1 MRSTSS
7 RTGVWLGDVEN
18 AYQFTN
24 LIDMERAASGT
35 DAFLP
40 WTYPPQFSLFLAPLA
55 LVPIGVAYFLF
66 TASTLTFYIVVLRS
80 IAGSYFVLL
89 LIILFP
95 AIAVTMACGQNG
107 FLTAGLIG
115 LVCLFFEERPILAG
129 VALGLMVIKPHL
141 AIAFAV
147 YALLRRSWTVVI
159 TAGAVVLTTSAACT
173 AIFGTHIWIGF
184 LQSVHDS
191 SIFLERGYYP
201 LFRMISFYA
210 ALRTAGLSAGSS
222 FLGQGLI
229 AALALGIIPLALYR
243 KMPTR
248 FSLGLTALV
257 SICISPYAY
266 DYDFPIF
273 GIGLALLLPA
283 LHAAATEW
291 QRGIIYAAPM
301 LIGLYG
307 NLRSA
312 ELGTFPVVDVLDITS
327 LGGFAV
333 VILMA
338 LILMIL
344 LRSPKPEK
352 IKFFTTEK
360 PIA

>member
-1 MRSTSS
+1 MFARTLEQIQAAVPS
-7 RTGVWLGDVEN
+7 RTAYTRGILTILAICLAAKTMWFSRLGIWHVRNLVDFDAFHIVANRVWLGDVEN

-257 SICISPYAY
+257 SICISHMP
-266 DYDFPIF
+266 
-273 GIGLALLLPA
+273 
-283 LHAAATEW
+283 TTT
-291 QRGIIYAAPM
+291 
-301 LIGLYG
+301 
-307 NLRSA
+307 
-312 ELGTFPVVDVLDITS
+312 TFRYSESV
-327 LGGFAV
+327 
-333 VILMA
+333 
-338 LILMIL
+338 
-344 LRSPKPEK
+344 
-352 IKFFTTEK
+352 
-360 PIA
+360 